1 MYSLV
6 DFNVNLF
13 NQGHYVLKRYTKFK
27 EAQSNQRLLEP
38 YFEICS
44 AFGLTQ
50 LINKPTR
57 STLKTLSHIL
67 TSSKESVTRHSA
79 ITLGLSAYNII
90 FCTREIKQFKS
101 RRQQFQ

>member
-27 EAQSNQRLLEP
+27 EAQSNQRLLKP

-57 STLKTLSHIL
+57 STLKISSLLDHIL
-67 TSSKESVTRHSA
+67 TNSKESVIQHVV
-79 ITLGLSAYNII
+79 ITLRLSGHDFI
-90 FCTREIKQFKS
+90 FCTRKIK
-101 RRQQFQ
+101 